1 MQNQNHKQNTRS
13 SIREQLQKER
23 GALLSRTSGLPQH
36 PSAWQGDGVDHI
48 NVNTSGE
55 TQVGRWIS
63 PRNSFKFN
71 HPVLG
76 TFRSVE
82 NFSMFLR
89 AAEFDDSLRKA
100 EDFVKARNY
109 VRSNL
114 GGFKKNV
121 RHLRALTLHAIY
133 FRVLNNPLLMQ
144 LLIESSLPFDSY
156 IVQRDTGVPQRFDG
170 IFWLLDAYAE
180 IRAALKERRSPNLAK
195 FVDRQQGQNLNDID
209 IYEEI
214 LGDLTGNYTGNSAEV
229 ISAFEKRS
237 WEAFDKYVEI
247 GKKRAERAERQANKK
262 QDNGIFEIEDV
273 LGAEAAEAEAAA
285 AQVSEEV
292 IDNTVASID
301 TPTAQDTEVVEAVQD
316 TSVPA
321 EEVEEVGY
329 PTEACEEVVVEE
341 QNAALNQFNDDD
353 NMVPAVA

>member
-13 SIREQLQKER
+13 SFREQLQKER
-23 GALLSRTSGLPQH
+23 GVLLSRTSGLPQH

-63 PRNSFKFN
+63 PRNNFKFN
-71 HPVLG
+71 HPILG

-109 VRSNL
+109 IRSTL
-114 GGFKKNV
+114 GGFRKNV

-133 FRVLNNPLLMQ
+133 FRVMNNPLLMQ

-170 IFWLLDAYAE
+170 IFWLLDAFTE

-195 FVDRQQGQNLNDID
+195 FVDRQNGQNPEDID
-209 IYEEI
+209 IYEEV
-214 LGDLTGNYTGNSAEV
+214 LTDLSGHYNGNSGEV
-229 ISAFEKRS
+229 IASFEQRS
-237 WEAFDKYVEI
+237 WEAYDKYVEV
-247 GKKRAERAERQANKK
+247 GKKRAERAERASKK
-262 QDNGIFEIEDV
+262 QAEPIFEIEDV
-273 LGAEAAEAEAAA
+273 LAAEAAA
-285 AQVSEEV
+285 AATEAEQV
-292 IDNTVASID
+292 DNSIASID
-301 TPTAQDTEVVEAVQD
+301 TPMEQQPEVIQETEAVQEAETETVAEALVD
-316 TSVPA
+316 EPA
-321 EEVEEVGY
+321 MPIEDEGILVDD
-329 PTEACEEVVVEE
+329 
-341 QNAALNQFNDDD
+341 QNAALAQLSDDE
-353 NMVPAVA
+353 MVPAAV